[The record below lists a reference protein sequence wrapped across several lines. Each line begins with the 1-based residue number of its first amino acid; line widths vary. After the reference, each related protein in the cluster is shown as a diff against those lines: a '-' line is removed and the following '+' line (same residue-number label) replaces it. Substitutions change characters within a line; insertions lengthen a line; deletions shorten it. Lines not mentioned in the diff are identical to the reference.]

1 MPPKRKRK
9 FTHKKKSTGTVSKA
23 SKLLKGSL
31 DVREWSQTI
40 SLPFEE
46 EANLQTRLEHLRD
59 ALRQYANHPLSRR
72 DYFDKWVPS
81 TETYLMKLFT
91 KFFVL
96 NVNTTAKAPAP
107 PKSSVPF
114 FDLLVDNEDSFL
126 SIWRD
131 VPKKVPPQDGF
142 SEHTSMWLSQL
153 LKSQKLSRSNTDIMF
168 FVTEMKTLHRRIQV
182 RTQVDHFVD
191 QKSDFICEKVSDWS
205 GLPLDVVQKSW
216 LKFEQEWK
224 DAQAKAEQEDFIENL
239 LRCLWHKILNR
250 LFFSC
255 FGRISIEFYWIGAQ
269 EATHWTELYQQL
281 APIYR
286 YFLVR
291 KELAHACYEMGFYTD
306 PAFSLTRWRWKG
318 AKQEAEL
325 KYTVWS
331 CTCSMME
338 LEYFW
343 VTLDSMFILPDEVI
357 GICLNYLFCL
367 LPEPDKPDKIET
379 NASASI
385 EANTSASIR
394 FLTHST
400 IQATP
405 TAGPI
410 QSLLIQQ

>member
-9 FTHKKKSTGTVSKA
+9 FTHKKKPTGTASKA
-23 SKLLKGSL
+23 SKESL
-31 DVREWSQTI
+31 DVIRERSQTI
-40 SLPFEE
+40 SLPFQE
-46 EANLQTRLEHLRD
+46 EANLQTRLDHLRD

-96 NVNTTAKAPAP
+96 NVNTTTKAPAP
-107 PKSSVPF
+107 PKSSLPF

-153 LKSQKLSRSNTDIMF
+153 LKSQKRSRSNTDIMF
-168 FVTEMKTLHRRIQV
+168 FVTQIVKTLHRRTQGRTQG
-182 RTQVDHFVD
+182 RTQVDHLVD
-191 QKSDFICEKVSDWS
+191 QKRDFICEQVHAWS

-216 LKFEQEWK
+216 LKFDQEWK
-224 DAQAKAEQEDFIENL
+224 DAQAKAEQENFIENL
-239 LRCLWHKILNR
+239 LTCLWHKILNR

-255 FGRISIEFYWIGAQ
+255 FGRISIKFYWIGAQ
-269 EATHWTELYQQL
+269 KATHWTELYQQL

-291 KELAHACYEMGFYTD
+291 KEIPHACYEMGFYTD

-343 VTLDSMFILPDEVI
+343 VTLDSMFILPDGVI

-367 LPEPDKPDKIET
+367 LHEPDKIEA
-379 NASASI
+379 NAST
-385 EANTSASIR
+385 EANASGR

-405 TAGPI
+405 TAGTI
-410 QSLLIQQ
+410 QALLIQQ